1 MFLTLIFLRFALSV
15 IFGMAGV
22 AKLLDLRGTREAVT
36 NFGVPPSFAKAVAF
50 MLPLTEIGIAL
61 GLLFAKSARQ
71 STLAASALLMI
82 FVVAIG
88 VNLLRG
94 RAPECHCFGQLYSR
108 PLGWPTLARN
118 LVFAV
123 CAIFVF
129 WQVHLETETATAAEY
144 ASKALAASL
153 FLAVA
158 AVTTLLLLWN
168 RRKRNVA
175 SDRDT
180 GSGGLALHS
189 PAPAFDLASYEGN
202 RGSLDQLLHKGK
214 PLLLIFTNPNCGPCV
229 TLFEEVREWQRDHS
243 EQITIAL
250 ITQGTIKEN
259 FLNVT
264 RNSLVNVLLQQ
275 KHEVAEAYQAIVTPT
290 AVVVSLDRKIAS
302 GVAAGAE
309 EIRHLFRETLALHAR
324 RTEPSSPLGT
334 PVLSA

>member
-22 AKLLDLRGTREAVT
+22 AKLSDLSGTREAVT
-36 NFGVPPSFAKAVAF
+36 NFGVPPSFAKAVGF
-50 MLPLTEIGIAL
+50 ILPLTEIGIAL

-71 STLAASALLMI
+71 SALAASALLMI

-108 PLGWPTLARN
+108 PLGWTTLARN

-123 CAIFVF
+123 CALFVF
-129 WQVHLETETATAAEY
+129 WQVQLETESATAAEY
-144 ASKALAASL
+144 ESKALSASL

-158 AVTTLLLLWN
+158 GVTTLLLLWN
-168 RRKRNVA
+168 RRERNVA
-175 SDRDT
+175 NDRDT
-180 GSGGLALHS
+180 VSRGLALHS
-189 PAPAFDLASYEGN
+189 PAPAFDLASYEGD

-259 FLNVT
+259 FVNVT
-264 RNSLVNVLLQQ
+264 RNSLANVLLQQ
-275 KHEVAEAYQAIVTPT
+275 KHEVAEAYKATVTPT
-290 AVVVSLDRKIAS
+290 AVVVSLDRQIAS
-302 GVAAGAE
+302 EVAAGAE
-309 EIRHLFRETLALHAR
+309 EIRHLLRETLALHAR
-324 RTEPSSPLGT
+324 RTELSSPLGT

>member
-1 MFLTLIFLRFALSV
+1 MFLTLIFLRFGLGV
-15 IFGMAGV
+15 IFGVAGA
-22 AKLLDLRGTREAVT
+22 AKLLDWRGAREAVT
-36 NFGVPPSFAKAVAF
+36 NFGVPNSLAKEVAF
-50 MLPLTEIGIAL
+50 VLPLIEIGIAS

-71 STLAASALLMI
+71 SALAASVLLMI

-123 CAIFVF
+123 CALFVF
-129 WQVHLETETATAAEY
+129 WQGQLDANVALTPGLTSAAQ
-144 ASKALAASL
+144 SL
-153 FLAVA
+153 SLSLAVA
-158 AVTTLLLLWN
+158 AATTLLLLWN
-168 RRKRNVA
+168 RRKRHVVN
-175 SDRDT
+175 DRDT
-180 GSGGLALHS
+180 GSRGLALHS

-202 RGSLDQLLHKGK
+202 RGSLDQLLHYGK

-229 TLFEEVREWQRDHS
+229 TLFEEVREWQRDYS

-259 FLNVT
+259 FVNVT
-264 RNSLVNVLLQQ
+264 RNSLANVLLQQ
-275 KHEVAEAYQAIVTPT
+275 QHEVAEAYQSTMTPT
-290 AVVVSLDRKIAS
+290 AVVVSLDRRIAS
-302 GVAAGAE
+302 EAAAGAE
-309 EIRHLFRETLALHAR
+309 EIRRLLRETLGLR
-324 RTEPSSPLGT
+324 PGKIEQSSPVRE

>member
-1 MFLTLIFLRFALSV
+1 MLLTLLTLRFALSV

-36 NFGVPPSFAKAVAF
+36 NFGVPPRFAKAVAF

-61 GLLFAKSARQ
+61 GLLLAKSARQ
-71 STLAASALLMI
+71 SALAASALLMI

-129 WQVHLETETATAAEY
+129 WQVQLETETATAAEY
-144 ASKALAASL
+144 ESKALSACL

-175 SDRDT
+175 NDRDT
-180 GSGGLALHS
+180 GSRGLALHS

-259 FLNVT
+259 FVNVT
-264 RNSLVNVLLQQ
+264 RNSLANVLLQQ
-275 KHEVAEAYQAIVTPT
+275 KHEVAEAYQATVTPT
-290 AVVVSLDRKIAS
+290 AIVVSLDREIAS
-302 GVAAGAE
+302 EVAAGAE
-309 EIRHLFRETLALHAR
+309 EIRHLLRETLALHAR
-324 RTEPSSPLGT
+324 TTELSSLLGT

>member
-1 MFLTLIFLRFALSV
+1 MLLTLLTLRLALSV
-15 IFGMAGV
+15 IFGVAGA

-36 NFGVPPSFAKAVAF
+36 NFGVPPSFAKAVGF
-50 MLPLTEIGIAL
+50 ILPLTEIGIAL
-61 GLLFAKSARQ
+61 GLLFARSAWQ
-71 STLAASALLMI
+71 SALAASALLMI

-123 CAIFVF
+123 CALFVF
-129 WQVHLETETATAAEY
+129 WQVQLDAKA
-144 ASKALAASL
+144 ALATGLASAALSASL

-168 RRKRNVA
+168 RRKRSVVN
-175 SDRDT
+175 DRDS
-180 GSGGLALHS
+180 GSRGLALHS
-189 PAPAFDLASYEGN
+189 PAPPFDLASYEGN

-243 EQITIAL
+243 EQITISL
-250 ITQGTIKEN
+250 ITQGTIKDN
-259 FLNVT
+259 FVNVT
-264 RNSLVNVLLQQ
+264 RNSLAHVLLQQ
-275 KHEVAEAYQAIVTPT
+275 KHEVAEAYQATVTPT
-290 AVVVSLDRKIAS
+290 AVVVSLDRQIAS
-302 GVAAGAE
+302 EVAAGAE
-309 EIRHLFRETLALHAR
+309 EIRKLLRGTLALHAR
-324 RTEPSSPLGT
+324 RTELSSPLVT

>member
-15 IFGMAGV
+15 IFGVAGA

-36 NFGVPPSFAKAVAF
+36 NFGVPPSFAKALAF
-50 MLPLTEIGIAL
+50 ILALTEIGIAL

-71 STLAASALLMI
+71 SALAASALLMI

-108 PLGWPTLARN
+108 PLGWPALARN

-123 CAIFVF
+123 CAVFVF
-129 WQVHLETETATAAEY
+129 WQVQLETETATAAEY
-144 ASKALAASL
+144 ASKALSASL

-175 SDRDT
+175 NDRDT
-180 GSGGLALHS
+180 GSRGLALHS

-229 TLFEEVREWQRDHS
+229 TLFEEVGEWQRDHS

-259 FLNVT
+259 FVNVT
-264 RNSLVNVLLQQ
+264 RNSLANVLLQQ
-275 KHEVAEAYQAIVTPT
+275 KHEVAEAYQATVTPT
-290 AVVVSLDRKIAS
+290 AVVVSLDREIAS
-302 GVAAGAE
+302 QVAAGAE
-309 EIRHLFRETLALHAR
+309 EIRHLLKETLALHAK
-324 RTEPSSPLGT
+324 RTELSSPLGT